1 MASIEEKAGLIN
13 QVVGI
18 ADELMGLL
26 TSINNEVT
34 LDNTTKMEY
43 AGDAMFKA
51 VDIISTI
58 TNTTQEDREKLFA
71 AISKFKVVISKI
83 RIYMDA
89 FDNAMKYST
98 VSKQVDEAERNINNA
113 QQAVESMPVQQ
124 PVQQQVVEQPMQQ
137 VVQPQTVEQN
147 YNSEPAIMPVEPQ
160 EQMEQSMEQPQIEDV
175 KKLTLQPNVRSFQ
188 GV

>member
-1 MASIEEKAGLIN
+1 MASIEERAGLIN

-113 QQAVESMPVQQ
+113 QQAVEAMPVQQ
-124 PVQQQVVEQPMQQ
+124 PVQQVVQPQP
-137 VVQPQTVEQN
+137 VGQPQTVEQN

-160 EQMEQSMEQPQIEDV
+160 EQMEQSVEQPQIEDV